1 MVIKRETLGGGI
13 NQELGI
19 YRHTELYT
27 RSITK
32 KDLLFSTGN
41 LTQYAAITYMRKES
55 EKE

>member
-19 YRHTELYT
+19 YIHTELYT

-55 EKE
+55 